1 MCIYVDIFIYIH
13 IHMHIYICIHIYTYI
28 HMNIHTSKLI
38 AHMCAAT
45 RDTLR
50 SMFDPPSIRKTPR
63 PGPKLSPRK
72 KDKPSG
78 GGVLSRDR
86 DFERKNVMVL
96 ESEKMA
102 ALPTLFPPVVTSL
115 RTLRDGHTSPWTPA
129 SGTHSGT
136 SSTHWPRDSLRQ
148 HIGR

>member
-1 MCIYVDIFIYIH
+1 MYKYIH
-13 IHMHIYICIHIYTYI
+13 IYIYTYTYVYIYTYI
-28 HMNIHTSKLI
+28 HVYIYMHTFKLI

-129 SGTHSGT
+129 SGTHIGT
-136 SSTHWPRDSLRQ
+136 SSAHWPRDSLRQ